1 MYFKMVVV
9 GYVGEMRV
17 YAERQAFVKQQSLVG
32 NSCEPTGLLPDE
44 LAYGYFTFSCTD
56 QENKN

>member
-1 MYFKMVVV
+1 MYLKMVEV

-17 YAERQAFVKQQSLVG
+17 YAEGQAFVKEQSLVG
-32 NSCEPTGLLPDE
+32 NSCEHTGLLPHE
-44 LAYGYFTFSCTD
+44 LAYAYFTFPCTD